1 MVDGIA
7 GGGSG
12 RIDAARAQAAQR
24 ISTIARPKPIQL
36 APDTGPTLTIAG
48 SASTLAKAGPPV
60 DAEKIARIKAA
71 ITAGRYPVDARA
83 IAEKM
88 IDLDLGPL
96 A

>member
-7 GGGSG
+7 GGGRG
-12 RIDAARAQAAQR
+12 RIDAARTQAAQR
-24 ISTIARPKPIQL
+24 ISTLARPKPVQL
-36 APDTGPTLTIAG
+36 APDTGPTLTVAG
-48 SASTLAKAGPPV
+48 SATTLAKAGPPV
-60 DAEKIARIKAA
+60 DAEKVARIKAA
-71 ITAGRYPVDARA
+71 IVGGRYPIDVRA